1 MNGEFYQKQ
10 EKKQIIQNRQNNI
23 IALNVLCHV
32 LELEVTDMMK
42 VCILLVTFLL
52 FGTSCNSEEK
62 QEKKNIPENEMK
74 FEIQKT
80 EQEWQKFLDE
90 ESYRVLRQ
98 KGTER
103 PHTGKYNLHF
113 EEGIYACKACGS
125 TLFESDTKFDAHCG
139 WPSFSEVADSS
150 AILEIEDSSY
160 GMIRTEVVCAKCGGH
175 LGHVFNDGP
184 APTGLRYCINSVSIN
199 FVEKNKED
207 DEK

>member
-1 MNGEFYQKQ
+1 
-10 EKKQIIQNRQNNI
+10 
-23 IALNVLCHV
+23 
-32 LELEVTDMMK
+32 MMK
-42 VCILLVTFLL
+42 VCILFVTFLL

-62 QEKKNIPENEMK
+62 QEKKNNTENDMK

-80 EQEWQKFLDE
+80 EQEWRKFLDD

-139 WPSFSEVADSS
+139 WPSFSDVADTS
-150 AILEIEDSSY
+150 AIVEIEDSSY

>member
-1 MNGEFYQKQ
+1 
-10 EKKQIIQNRQNNI
+10 
-23 IALNVLCHV
+23 
-32 LELEVTDMMK
+32 
-42 VCILLVTFLL
+42 
-52 FGTSCNSEEK
+52 
-62 QEKKNIPENEMK
+62 MK

-80 EQEWQKFLDE
+80 EQEWRKFLDD
-90 ESYRVLRQ
+90 ESYMVLRQ

-139 WPSFSEVADSS
+139 WPSFSDVADTS
-150 AILEIEDSSY
+150 AIVEIEDSSY